1 MVTLQADIMSFPS
14 MDEQERMLKEA
25 STNVKKA
32 AYFMRKALVSS
43 ALHGAYWSLQQA
55 FELTSWCDHTG

>member
-1 MVTLQADIMSFPS
+1 VATLQADIMSFPS

-32 AYFMRKALVSS
+32 AYFMRKALVSF
-43 ALHGAYWSLQQA
+43 ALHGA
-55 FELTSWCDHTG
+55 